1 MRAIDLVVAWLAT
14 YALHSTLLLGS
25 AWVLTRW
32 VVRAHGAREVIWKAA
47 LLGGLLSASVQVAA
61 GFEPLLGRLSI
72 ARTQATQSAP
82 VNQHAAGANADEAAP
97 RAARSVAVADE
108 SSKAP
113 ASEVGDKAP
122 LSSTGRDAAATSTS
136 AASWTLRTRILVA
149 VIALWG
155 VVALLLAVRFVA
167 AHVLL
172 LLRVGPRALVRD
184 EQLVELVDILR
195 EEAGMRRL
203 VRLTRAAGLPSPIA
217 LGRAEI
223 CLPDAAL
230 AELDREQQE
239 SMLAHEVA
247 HLARRDPAWLAA
259 AAFVERVLF
268 FQPLNRL
275 ARQRIQESAEYLCD
289 DWAARRTG
297 SGMTLAKCLVK
308 VAEWIDAAP
317 EAVPLTGMAEMRSHF
332 VARIDRLVKNGA
344 LSARPASRWVTSAA
358 AAVVIAVA
366 LAAPGITATEYS
378 WPQPL
383 VLARAWSLPEE
394 LSGSGSGSGATAPAE
409 SPQTPA
415 SSSSA
420 GTALIGALR
429 DDDPGVRAAAAEA
442 LGKRHEMAA
451 VPALI
456 TALRDDEA
464 AVRSHAV
471 EALSEMGDLRALEG
485 LMTALGDSNA
495 EVRAQAAE
503 ALGELHDAHG
513 RTADAQRMAR
523 ALAGLLD
530 DGSVEVRRRAVDS
543 LSNLEAARPIDSLL
557 RALKDS
563 DTEVRQKA
571 VSALG
576 DFEAREAAPQLIA
589 MLADPDADVRH
600 SAAHT
605 LGELQYAAAAAPL
618 ARALT
623 DRSSDVRQAAASSM
637 GHLGLT
643 QAPPE
648 LLAALRDNNADVR
661 HEAAHA
667 VGEIR
672 DPRAVASLTLLL
684 DDVNGEVREAA
695 VDSLAEIRD
704 AASIDALVK
713 AMKAKDPNV
722 RRRAAD
728 ALGEDDEDH

>member
-1 MRAIDLVVAWLAT
+1 MRAIDLVAAWLAT
-14 YALHSTLLLGS
+14 YALHSTLLLGA
-25 AWVLTRW
+25 AWALTRW

-61 GFEPLLGRLSI
+61 GFEPLLGRLNI
-72 ARTQATQSAP
+72 ARPPAAQSAP
-82 VNQHAAGANADEAAP
+82 ADELTAFADKDAP
-97 RAARSVAVADE
+97 RAARSVITTNE
-108 SSKAP
+108 TSEAP
-113 ASEVGDKAP
+113 AATANDAAASR
-122 LSSTGRDAAATSTS
+122 SSTGRDAAAETTT
-136 AASWTLRTRILVA
+136 AASAPLRTRIFVGVL
-149 VIALWG
+149 ALWA

-259 AAFVERVLF
+259 AALVERVLF

-344 LSARPASRWVTSAA
+344 LSARPAGRWVTPAA

-366 LAAPGITATEYS
+366 VAAPGVTATEYS

-394 LSGSGSGSGATAPAE
+394 LSGSGSGSGATTPAE
-409 SPQTPA
+409 SPQPPTRG
-415 SSSSA
+415 SSA
-420 GTALIGALR
+420 STALIGALR

-451 VPALI
+451 VPALV
-456 TALRDDEA
+456 TALRDEEA
-464 AVRSHAV
+464 AVRANAV
-471 EALSEMGDLRALEG
+471 EALSEMGDLRALDG
-485 LMTALGDSNA
+485 LLTALGDANA
-495 EVRAQAAE
+495 EVRANAAD

-530 DGSVEVRRRAVDS
+530 DSSVEVRRHAVHS
-543 LSNLEAARPIDSLL
+543 LSQLEAARPVEALL
-557 RALKDS
+557 AAAKDS
-563 DTEVRQKA
+563 DSEVRQHA
-571 VSALG
+571 VHALG
-576 DFEAREAAPQLIA
+576 DLEAREAAPQLVA
-589 MLADPDADVRH
+589 LLGDPDAEVRH
-600 SAAHT
+600 SAAHA
-605 LGELQYAAAAAPL
+605 LGELHYAAAAPQL
-618 ARALT
+618 ARLLT
-623 DRSSDVRQAAASSM
+623 DRDPDVRQAAAHAL
-637 GHLGLT
+637 GELGLT

-648 LLAALRDNNADVR
+648 LLAALRDGHADVR
-661 HEAAHA
+661 QAAVHA
-667 VGEIR
+667 VSEIG
-672 DPRAVASLTLLL
+672 DVRAVPTLAALL
-684 DDVNGEVREAA
+684 DDTNADVREAA
-695 VDSLAEIRD
+695 VHALSEIRD
-704 AASIDALVK
+704 AAAIDALVK
-713 AMKAKDPNV
+713 AMKSSDPNV
-722 RRRAAD
+722 RRHAAD
-728 ALGEDDEDH
+728 ALGERN